1 MWFAPCIPLLVIATI
16 SNHHFLT
23 LSYLNP
29 YPLYIYRYSQLFLLT
44 ILIIVPI
51 NYVIPMIFPEYI
63 MNYDVPSIYIYDIP
77 CYYPPCI
84 SMWCFSGNC
93 LLQLLRLRP
102 LRPLR
107 EPLRAPAVQ
116 RRRRRA
122 QPEVLGEAPQAPRQ
136 ERQAQV
142 IAQAT
147 GETQHRDDLISRK
160 S

>member
-1 MWFAPCIPLLVIATI
+1 MLLDVICPMYSTFGQINHIQPSLPYTFIFEPLHTI
-16 SNHHFLT
+16 
-23 LSYLNP
+23 YLYMIFP
-29 YPLYIYRYSQLFLLT
+29 VFFVT

-51 NYVIPMIFPEYI
+51 NYVIPMIFPEY
-63 MNYDVPSIYIYDIP
+63 S
-77 CYYPPCI
+77 PCI
-84 SMWCFSGNC
+84 STGCFSGNC

-102 LRPLR
+102 LR

-116 RRRRRA
+116 LRRRRA
-122 QPEVLGEAPQAPRQ
+122 QPEVLGDPPQAPRQ

-142 IAQAT
+142 IAQAA